1 MKKLMRA
8 EIMRYLKNI
17 SYVQRNHI
25 EKEQFANV
33 TATTQWKNSRVIAIT
48 VSRYPEWSTRDF
60 IEKGWK
66 EGKKVAVPKVS
77 PTMKSMEFYLVH
89 TYAQMKEGY
98 SGILEPD
105 PEFCSIIHKKDI
117 DLLFVPGL
125 LFNYDGYRIGF
136 GGGFYDRYL
145 EKFSGQTLSVTSE
158 NQLQDFIPVEDH
170 DIPVQLIV
178 TESRL
183 MNISGE
189 E

>member
-1 MKKLMRA
+1 MKKLMRT
-8 EIMRYLKNI
+8 EIMRYLKNL
-17 SYVQRNHI
+17 SREQRHRI
-25 EKEQFANV
+25 EEEQFVNV
-33 TATTQWKNSRVIAIT
+33 TGTSQWERARVIAIT
-48 VSRYPEWSTRDF
+48 VSKYPEWSTRNF
-60 IEKGWK
+60 IEKGWE

-77 PTMKSMEFYLVH
+77 PTLKSMEFYLVH
-89 TYAQMKEGY
+89 TYEQMKEGY

-145 EKFSGQTLSVTSE
+145 ETFSGKTLSVTSE

-183 MNISGE
+183 INTSGE